1 MRKIYFELSIYGINA
16 LELKDIIA
24 TPVAMAYANKSINSI
39 IDPLPT
45 RFLVYVSYYP
55 VEANTFVSV
64 LNSALIALGNQHYK
78 K

>member
-1 MRKIYFELSIYGINA
+1 MVLGNNVMRKIYFELSIYGINA

-45 RFLVYVSYYP
+45 RF
-55 VEANTFVSV
+55 
-64 LNSALIALGNQHYK
+64 
-78 K
+78 